1 MSHILIVDDEPA
13 ICWGFRRL
21 LTEEG
26 HQVSIAASAEEG
38 LRSAATRAPDAILLD
53 VRLPG
58 MDGLSAVEHFRS
70 TCGDVP
76 IIVMTAFGS
85 LETAVR
91 AVSSGVTEYLPKPF
105 ELEDAVSLI
114 RRVVVPR
121 SGTGPVATEPEATQ
135 AEGALD
141 TIIGSSRGMQEVFKQ
156 IALAAGSDVPV
167 LITGESGAGKEL
179 VARAIHRHSRRS
191 AGPLLPVSLAALS
204 PAVVESELFGHVRG
218 AFTGAEADRA
228 GVFELAGRGTVFLD
242 EIGDVPPAV
251 QVKLLRTLERK
262 EVQRVGD
269 ARLQAVDFRVIAAT
283 HRNLQE
289 LIADGTFREDLFY
302 RLSVFQISLP
312 PLRERRDD
320 IPLLARHFLA
330 LSQQTDAPRSFHPDA
345 LHELLQ
351 RPWRG
356 NVRELRNAVEHAA
369 IVTRGREIGP
379 EAFPAP
385 LGGPRAPGS
394 VDEELRS
401 VTRSWAQSAVVQAST
416 VGTAPLYERLLE
428 VVEPE
433 LLREVLAACG
443 GNRAAAAE
451 RLGMHR
457 ATLRQKLRRFGLDA
471 APEDAGGAG

>member
-21 LTEEG
+21 LSDEG

-38 LRSAATRAPDAILLD
+38 LRSAAARTPDAILLD

-91 AVSSGVTEYLPKPF
+91 AVSSGVMEYLPKPF
-105 ELEDAVSLI
+105 ELEEAASLI
-114 RRVVVPR
+114 RRVVAPPSEAAV
-121 SGTGPVATEPEATQ
+121 EPEVTPAG
-135 AEGALD
+135 GALD

-167 LITGESGAGKEL
+167 LITGESGTGKEL
-179 VARAIHRHSRRS
+179 VARAIHRHSRRG

-218 AFTGAEADRA
+218 AFTGAETDRA

-283 HRNLQE
+283 HRNLQA
-289 LIADGTFREDLFY
+289 LIAEGTFREDLFY

-320 IPLLARHFLA
+320 IPLLARHFLS

-394 VDEELRS
+394 VDDELRT

-433 LLREVLAACG
+433 LLREVLDACG

-471 APEDAGGAG
+471 APEDAGGSV